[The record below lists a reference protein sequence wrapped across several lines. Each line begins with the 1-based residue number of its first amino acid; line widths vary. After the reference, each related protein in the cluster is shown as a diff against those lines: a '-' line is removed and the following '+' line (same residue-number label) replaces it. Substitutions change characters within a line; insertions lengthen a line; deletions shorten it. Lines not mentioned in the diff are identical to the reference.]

1 MRFPCEASSMDL
13 IGQLTQQLGLAPDTA
28 KAASG
33 SVFQLI
39 QQHAPAGAFQQ
50 LLGSAP
56 EVAGWMDRAQSAA
69 PAAGGGGLG
78 GMLGGG
84 GGGGLGGMLGA
95 AAGALGGAGGAAGQM
110 AALTGSLGRF
120 GISPEMA
127 MKVLPLALQF
137 IQSKVGPGGAQALA
151 SGMPLLQQFLQG
163 GGGGGPPQGGG
174 LGGALG
180 KLF

>member
-1 MRFPCEASSMDL
+1 MHMDL
-13 IGQLTQQLGLAPDTA
+13 IGQLTQQLGLEPDTA
-28 KAASG
+28 QAASG

-50 LLGSAP
+50 LLGAAP
-56 EVAGWMDRAQSAA
+56 EVTGWMDKSRSAA

-84 GGGGLGGMLGA
+84 GGGGLGGLMGA
-95 AAGALGGAGGAAGQM
+95 AAGALGGAGGATGQM
-110 AALTGSLGRF
+110 AALTGALGRF
-120 GISPEMA
+120 GISPDVA

-151 SGMPLLQQFLQG
+151 AGMPLLQQFLAG
-163 GGGGGPPQGGG
+163 GGQQGGGG